1 MTELDRVIHEP
12 ARLRI
17 AMILSGVD
25 MADFNFL
32 LNTLGLS
39 KGNLSSHMDKLEVAQ
54 SAKGVAHHAM
64 LERVHQ
70 ARQVVQR
77 SWPAILLSHTAR
89 LAECRPTYDAAFFV
103 VEPTSNF
110 RNASCVPEDYD
121 V

>member
-39 KGNLSSHMDKLEVAQ
+39 KGNLSSHIDKLEGAGYVEVHK
-54 SAKGVAHHAM
+54 SFNG
-64 LERVHQ
+64 RV
-70 ARQVVQR
+70 
-77 SWPAILLSHTAR
+77 PHTAYR
-89 LAECRPTYDAAFFV
+89 LTGAGRGALV
-103 VEPTSNF
+103 
-110 RNASCVPEDYD
+110 DYWSALD
-121 V
+121 QIRAGSSGSTPG